1 VTSFSHLRTLL
12 VCASLALVAAC
23 NPPAEKAKPTDPKAC
38 ESYTEKLCAEL
49 GTTTPACKSAT
60 ETLGVMPPAACA
72 AGLADLAFTKT
83 KLGDAR
89 KKCDELSA
97 KLCKDIGPGELC
109 TMVETQTKTF
119 PASRCEEMM
128 GKYDVVLADLQ
139 KMAARTQPLSQEK
152 FTALAA
158 GGAGVPSF
166 GPEGAKVT
174 IVEFSDF
181 QCPFCSRVQ
190 GTLEQVMRIY
200 EGRVRIVWKNNPL
213 AFHKQADPAAQLALE
228 ARAQRGDAGFWAAHD
243 LLFQNQRKL
252 SDEDLEG
259 YAKELGL
266 DVGRAKQA
274 IARRKYAG
282 EIAADQRLADQVK
295 ATGTPMFFINGRKL
309 VGAQPFEKFK
319 AVIDRELARLRGG
332 SAPLTP

>member
-12 VCASLALVAAC
+12 VCASLALASAC
-23 NPPAEKAKPTDPKAC
+23 NPPAEKAKPADPKAC

-72 AGLADLAFTKT
+72 AGLADLAFTKS

-119 PASRCEEMM
+119 PASKCEEMI

-139 KMAARTQPLSQEK
+139 KMAARTQPLAQDK
-152 FTALAA
+152 FAVLAA

-181 QCPFCSRVQ
+181 QCPYCSRAAEATAKIKEKY
-190 GTLEQVMRIY
+190 GDK
-200 EGRVRIVWKNNPL
+200 VRLVFRQFPL
-213 AFHKQADPAAQLALE
+213 DFHDKAHVAAQASLAAHEQGKFWQFHDKMFADQKKLDRESLE
-228 ARAQRGDAGFWAAHD
+228 AT
-243 LLFQNQRKL
+243 
-252 SDEDLEG
+252 
-259 YAKELGL
+259 AKEVGL
-266 DVGRAKQA
+266 DLTKFKKALDDKTH
-274 IARRKYAG
+274 
-282 EIAADQRLADQVK
+282 AATVDAELKMGQEAFVD
-295 ATGTPMFFINGRKL
+295 GTPTMFLNGKR
-309 VGAQPFEKFK
+309 VANPTDFE
-319 AVIDRELARLRGG
+319 VISKEIDAALAGG
-332 SAPLTP
+332 